1 MEAAGVE
8 VHGREVSLD
17 GAARLAVERN
27 RTHVA

>member
-17 GAARLAVERN
+17 AAARLAVERN
-27 RTHVA
+27 HAHAA